1 MGLGPGIPPFQE
13 TPACSTC
20 SSPSGGLYGVLVRW
34 IPGGCLLGPAAA
46 GFGFVAALLWR
57 VEGPQQGAAESM
69 ALVAAL
75 MGRGRVG

>member
-1 MGLGPGIPPFQE
+1 MGLGIPP
-13 TPACSTC
+13 CSTC

-69 ALVAAL
+69 AQLVAAL

>member
-1 MGLGPGIPPFQE
+1 MGLGPGDPPISRNPGLLNMFIP
-13 TPACSTC
+13 
-20 SSPSGGLYGVLVRW
+20 VRRPLRRPCTLDPW
-34 IPGGCLLGPAAA
+34 GCLLGPAAA